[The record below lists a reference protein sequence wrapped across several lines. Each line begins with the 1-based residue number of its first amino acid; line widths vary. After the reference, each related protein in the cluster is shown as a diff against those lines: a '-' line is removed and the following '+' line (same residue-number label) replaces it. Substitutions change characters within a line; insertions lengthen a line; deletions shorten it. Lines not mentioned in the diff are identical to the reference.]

1 MSRSL
6 TDEEAERAGVEHSD
20 LEEILRESDFIS
32 LHSPLTPETENLIG
46 AKLFEAMK
54 PTAFVI
60 NIARGGIIDHA
71 VLLEALNTG
80 RIQSAALDVTELEPL
95 PDDHTLVH
103 HQKVI
108 HTPHAAFSSKESVA
122 EFRRGTAEEVIRRI
136 KGEALEKQVNGQT

>member
-46 AKLFEAMK
+46 TKLFEAMK

-80 RIQSAALDVTELEPL
+80 RIQSAALDVTEPEPL
-95 PDDHTLVH
+95 PDGHTLVH

-108 HTPHAAFSSKESVA
+108 HTPHATFSSKESVA
-122 EFRRGTAEEVIRRI
+122 ELRRRTAEEVIRRI
-136 KGEALEKQVNGQT
+136 KGEPLENQVNRET